1 MKFQA
6 AKSRTIIAAAVALS
20 GTALLAGCY
29 SSRTTEVQPAPTT
42 AAAPPT
48 CYYGNVAYAM
58 GSRVVT
64 SEARTI
70 ECGRDS
76 YWHTVQ

>member
-1 MKFQA
+1 MKP
-6 AKSRTIIAAAVALS
+6 RTFVAAAVALS
-20 GTALLAGCY
+20 GAALLTGCY
-29 SSRTTEVQPAPTT
+29 SSRTTEVEPAPAT
-42 AAAPPT
+42 ASAPPS
-48 CYYGNVAYAM
+48 CYYGNVPYTM

-70 ECGRDS
+70 ECGRDG